1 MGFNCG
7 IIGLPNVGKSTLFN
21 AITAAGAPASNYP
34 FCTIDPNVGV
44 VPVPDPRLDRIA
56 AICRPGGVVPTTI
69 EFVDIAGLVKGANK
83 GEGLGNMFLMHI
95 RNVDALAHIVRC
107 FSDPNVVHVDG
118 SIDPRRDIEVVE
130 MELLLK
136 DLDSV
141 EARLNET
148 QKRAKSGEKK
158 LQSDAAYFTRLRD
171 HLATGR
177 LARYFLPEG
186 EEEAAWLRDLH
197 LLTGKP
203 VMYVC
208 NVDEDDAAG
217 GGAYVQAVR
226 EVAAKENAKV
236 VVVSAEVE
244 AEVAELPVEERG
256 AFLKGLGIEDSG
268 LNKLIREGYA
278 LLHLLTFFTV
288 NEKELHAWTIP
299 EGTMAPVA
307 GGKVHT

>member
-1 MGFNCG
+1 
-7 IIGLPNVGKSTLFN
+7 
-21 AITAAGAPASNYP
+21 
-34 FCTIDPNVGV
+34 
-44 VPVPDPRLDRIA
+44 
-56 AICRPGGVVPTTI
+56 
-69 EFVDIAGLVKGANK
+69 
-83 GEGLGNMFLMHI
+83 
-95 RNVDALAHIVRC
+95 
-107 FSDPNVVHVDG
+107 
-118 SIDPRRDIEVVE
+118 
-130 MELLLK
+130 
-136 DLDSV
+136 
-141 EARLNET
+141 
-148 QKRAKSGEKK
+148 
-158 LQSDAAYFTRLRD
+158 
-171 HLATGR
+171 
-177 LARYFLPEG
+177 
-186 EEEAAWLRDLH
+186 
-197 LLTGKP
+197 
-203 VMYVC
+203 MYVC

-307 GGKVHT
+307 GGKVHTDFEKGFIRAEVMRFDDLVRIGSEHGGKEAGLLNVHGRDSL